1 MKRLL
6 DCDSSD
12 FLSMTSKE
20 LKQSILAAE
29 GRTIC
34 AEMVVSREPSMNGI
48 TNAEVAR
55 ASGADLMLLNGF
67 DLLNPQIG
75 GLPQCNDPIKELKR
89 LVGRPIGANIEP
101 VDLNADML
109 ESRLEIPEG
118 RQCSEKTLQAAQEL
132 GLDFICLTG
141 NPGTGVTNNA
151 IVKAIEL
158 AKKHFSGLIIAGK
171 MHGAGVNEPI
181 CDLKTIEEFINVGAD
196 IILVPAV
203 GTVPAFT
210 EEQLISIV
218 NCAHEK
224 GALVLTAIGTSQ
236 EGSSSAV
243 IEQFGLKN
251 KVCGVD
257 IQHIGDAGYSGLAP
271 VENIFALSSSIRGI
285 RHTLTMISRS
295 INR

>member
-6 DCDSSD
+6 DCESSD

-20 LKQSILAAE
+20 LKQSILASE

-34 AEMVVSREPSMNGI
+34 SEIVVTREPLMNGI

-55 ASGADLMLLNGF
+55 ASGSDLMLLNGF
-67 DLLNPQIG
+67 DLLNPKICGIQ
-75 GLPQCNDPIKELKR
+75 QCNNPVKELKR

-101 VDLNADML
+101 VDLNANML
-109 ESRLEIPEG
+109 ETRLEINEG
-118 RQCSEKTLQAAQEL
+118 RKCSEKTLQAAQNL
-132 GLDFICLTG
+132 GLDFLCFTG
-141 NPGTGVTNNA
+141 NPGTGVTNSA

-158 AKKHFSGLIIAGK
+158 GKKHFSGLIIAGK

-181 CDLKTIEEFINVGAD
+181 CDLNTVEQFIEAGAD

-203 GTVPAFT
+203 GTVPSFT

-218 NCAHEK
+218 NCAHER

-236 EGSSSAV
+236 ESSSRAV

-251 KVCGVD
+251 KICGVD
-257 IQHIGDAGYSGLAP
+257 IQHIGDAGYSGMAP
-271 VENIFALSSSIRGI
+271 FENIFTLSSSVRGL

>member
-6 DCDSSD
+6 DCESSD

-20 LKQSILAAE
+20 LKQSILASE

-34 AEMVVSREPSMNGI
+34 SEIVVTREPLMNGI

-55 ASGADLMLLNGF
+55 ASGSDLMLLNGF
-67 DLLNPQIG
+67 DLLNPKICGIQ
-75 GLPQCNDPIKELKR
+75 QCNNPVKELKR

-101 VDLNADML
+101 VDLNANML
-109 ESRLEIPEG
+109 ETRLEINEG
-118 RQCSEKTLQAAQEL
+118 RKCSVKTLQAAQNL

-141 NPGTGVTNNA
+141 NPGTGVTNSA

-158 AKKHFSGLIIAGK
+158 GKKYFSGLIIAGK
-171 MHGAGVNEPI
+171 MHGSGVNEPI
-181 CDLKTIEEFINVGAD
+181 CDLKIVEQFIDAGAD

-203 GTVPAFT
+203 GTVPSFT

-236 EGSSSAV
+236 ESSSRSV

-251 KVCGVD
+251 KTCGVD
-257 IQHIGDAGYSGLAP
+257 IQHIEIGRAH
-271 VENIFALSSSIRGI
+271 V
-285 RHTLTMISRS
+285 
-295 INR
+295 

>member
-6 DCDSSD
+6 DCESSD

-20 LKQSILAAE
+20 LKQSILASE

-34 AEMVVSREPSMNGI
+34 SEIVVTREPLMNGI

-55 ASGADLMLLNGF
+55 ASGSDLILLNGF
-67 DLLNPQIG
+67 NLLHPQICG
-75 GLPQCNDPIKELKR
+75 IQQCNNPVKELKR

-101 VDLNADML
+101 VDLNANML
-109 ESRLEIPEG
+109 ETRLEINEG
-118 RQCSEKTLQAAQEL
+118 RKCSVKTLQAAQNL

-141 NPGTGVTNNA
+141 NPGTGVTNSA

-158 AKKHFSGLIIAGK
+158 SKKYFSGLIIAGK
-171 MHGAGVNEPI
+171 MHGSGVNEPI
-181 CDLKTIEEFINVGAD
+181 CDLNIVEQFIEAGAD

-203 GTVPAFT
+203 GTVPSFT

-218 NCAHEK
+218 NCAHER

-236 EGSSSAV
+236 ESSSRSV
-243 IEQFGLKN
+243 IEQFGVKN
-251 KVCGVD
+251 KICGVD
-257 IQHIGDAGYSGLAP
+257 IQHIGDAGYSGMAP
-271 VENIFALSSSIRGI
+271 FENIFTLSSSVRGL